1 MALRMFENDVMFLQ
15 RFLKSAGLY
24 DGKIDGIFGPKTNTG
39 VDTLDSMSADI
50 ARELGTFDARTER
63 NLVTLQPGAQRAARR
78 FMGKVLAAGFKVR
91 ILSGTRSYAEQDLL
105 FEQGRSLPGN
115 IVTQARGGQ
124 SNHNFGVAWDIGLF
138 KDDGSYLSESP
149 LYSEVSKV
157 GLAPELEWGGNWKTF
172 VDRPHYQLA
181 TVKKDIAQIRTDFEA
196 GVALV

>member
-39 VDTLDSMSADI
+39 ADKLDSMSADI

-63 NLVTLQPGAQRAARR
+63 NLVTLQPAVQRAARQ
-78 FMGKVLAAGFKVR
+78 FMTRVLAAKFNVR

-105 FEQGRSLPGN
+105 FEQGRSLPGA
-115 IVTQARGGQ
+115 IVTHARGGQ
-124 SNHNFGVAWDIGLF
+124 SNHNFGLAWDIGLF
-138 KDDGSYLSESP
+138 GNDGSYLAESP
-149 LYSEVSKV
+149 LYNDVPAV
-157 GLAPELEWGGNWKTF
+157 GLSPELEWGGNWKTF
-172 VDRPHYQLA
+172 TDRPHYQLA
-181 TVKKDIAQIRTDFEA
+181 TNKDVAQVRTDFEA